1 MNRFIRRSLFGVLG
15 AALTLGLLFTL
26 LPRNAA
32 AQTLGVGTMPQ
43 GSLSYATGSAVAK
56 VMSES
61 LGISARVQP
70 NSGETVLLP
79 LINSGELDFGVAN
92 VMEGAE
98 GYHGTASFQGRPLKN
113 LRTLAV
119 LFPLR
124 TGLFVRKDSGIK
136 TIAEL
141 KGKRVT
147 WGYSAMATVPAIM
160 NAFLANGGLVESDI
174 KPVLVPNVVRGADD
188 FAGGKADA
196 FFFGLQAAKVTE
208 VDVTVGGVMVI
219 PLTDGAAEVAAMKRL
234 FPEGYLDKVVPRP
247 GLTGVSGPTNVLTY
261 DNVLYVG
268 AHVKDYVVQKVV
280 AGLAANKAALA
291 QINPQFNSFDKAA
304 MVKAGPVPYHP
315 AVLAWAKQAGL
326 NPPAK

>member
-1 MNRFIRRSLFGVLG
+1 MTRFVHRSL
-15 AALTLGLLFTL
+15 LGLAASLVLLSLTT
-26 LPRNAA
+26 LPRGAA

-56 VMSES
+56 VLSDS
-61 LGISARVQP
+61 LSLSARVQP

-98 GYHGTASFQGRPLKN
+98 GYNGTASFAGRPLKN

-124 TGLFVRKDSGIK
+124 TALFVKKDSGIK
-136 TIAEL
+136 TIADL
-141 KGKRVT
+141 KGKRIT

-160 NAFLANGGLVESDI
+160 AAFLANGGLTEADI

-188 FAGGKADA
+188 FAAGKADA

-208 VDVTVGGVMVI
+208 VDVTVGGVMAI
-219 PLTDGAAEVAAMKRL
+219 PLSNGAAEVAAMKKV
-234 FPEGYLDKVVPRP
+234 FPEGYLDHVAPRP
-247 GLTGVSGPTNVLTY
+247 GLTGISGPTNVLTY

-268 AHVKDYVVQKVV
+268 AHVKDEVVQKVV
-280 AGLAANKAALA
+280 AGLAANKPALA
-291 QINPQFNSFDKAA
+291 AINPQFNSFDKAA
-304 MVKAGPVPYHP
+304 MVKSGPVPYHP